1 MPELT
6 DLEQGRCFVLLSD
19 GETWDTVGDCVV
31 RFVSAEQEDL
41 REWGDPVKGYRDI
54 SIEELV
60 RHYLKEVPHAASED

>member
-6 DLEQGRCFVLLSD
+6 DLEAGRCFVLLGD
-19 GETWDTVGDCVV
+19 GETWDTVEDCKV

-41 REWGDPVKGYRDI
+41 REWGDPIDGYRDI

-60 RHYLKEVPHAASED
+60 RHYLATKV

>member
-19 GETWDTVGDCVV
+19 GETWDTVSDCVV
-31 RFVSAEQEDL
+31 RFVTEEQDSL
-41 REWGDPVKGYRDI
+41 HEWGDRIEGYRDI

-60 RHYLKEVPHAASED
+60 RHYLATKG

>member
-19 GETWDTVGDCVV
+19 GETWDTVLDCVV
-31 RFVSAEQEDL
+31 RFSTAEQEEG
-41 REWGDPVKGYRDI
+41 REWGDRIEGYRDI

-60 RHYLKEVPHAASED
+60 RNYLATKG

>member
-19 GETWDTVGDCVV
+19 GETFDGVQGCVV
-31 RFVSAEQEDL
+31 RFITPKQEYA
-41 REWGDPVKGYRDI
+41 REWGDPLEGYRVI

-60 RHYLKEVPHAASED
+60 RHYLATKG

>member
-19 GETWDTVGDCVV
+19 GETWDAVSDCVV
-31 RFVSAEQEDL
+31 RFVTEEQDSL
-41 REWGDPVKGYRDI
+41 HEWGDRIEGYRDI

-60 RHYLKEVPHAASED
+60 RHYLATKG

>member
-19 GETWDTVGDCVV
+19 GETFDGVQDCVV
-31 RFVSAEQEDL
+31 RFLTPKQEDV
-41 REWGDPVKGYRDI
+41 REWGDPIKGYRDI

-60 RHYLKEVPHAASED
+60 RHYLTTNK

>member
-6 DLEQGRCFVLLSD
+6 DLEQGRCFVLLGDS
-19 GETWDTVGDCVV
+19 ETWDTAQDCVV
-31 RFVSAEQEDL
+31 RFSTAAQEDS

-60 RHYLKEVPHAASED
+60 RHYLKGV

>member
-19 GETWDTVGDCVV
+19 CETWDTVQDCVV
-31 RFVSAEQEDL
+31 RFSTAEQDAEH
-41 REWGDPVKGYRDI
+41 EWGDPIKGYRDI

-60 RHYLKEVPHAASED
+60 RHYLATKGV

>member
-19 GETWDTVGDCVV
+19 GETWDTVLDCVV
-31 RFVSAEQEDL
+31 RFVTEEQDSL
-41 REWGDPVKGYRDI
+41 HEWGDRIEGYRDI

-60 RHYLKEVPHAASED
+60 RHYLKGV